1 MNFLSYIVAEIS
13 LTNNVERKKKM
24 THTRKNKQ
32 ENAGSQSQDATNHC
46 KFTYKILIFYFEQLL
61 RFFFVVLTFIYNR
74 HNLQYTQRP
83 LKKQI

>member
-1 MNFLSYIVAEIS
+1 MNFLSYIVAEICGE
-13 LTNNVERKKKM
+13 TEKM

-32 ENAGSQSQDATNHC
+32 ENAGSQFKDATNHC
-46 KFTYKILIFYFEQLL
+46 KFTYKILFYYLEQLL
-61 RFFFVVLTFIYNR
+61 RIFFVVLTFIYNR